1 MQAARVGIW
10 RCRSEVSKQWVSGGA
25 EGKQWVSGGAEGKQ
39 WVSGGAEGKQW
50 VSGGA
55 EGKQWVFGGAVDV
68 WRCRRQAVGVWGC
81 RRQADCIWRHA
92 KSIVMILS
100 RPFLVPFLVP
110 AFLLSQVPGT
120 AAADIAAQ
128 CVWFWAWSNYRSISF
143 FGRKHCISCTPVL
156 GEEEIRL

>member
-1 MQAARVGIW
+1 MGIR
-10 RCRSEVSKQWVSGGA
+10 RCRSEVS
-25 EGKQWVSGGAEGKQ
+25 KQWVSGGAEGKQ

-110 AFLLSQVPGT
+110 AFLLSQVPEYFQSESQ
-120 AAADIAAQ
+120 AKESFQ
-128 CVWFWAWSNYRSISF
+128 QKISHRYK
-143 FGRKHCISCTPVL
+143 GI
-156 GEEEIRL
+156 